1 MDSTTEATHEV
12 AEVVTLGGTLV
23 VAELKMATG
32 MLDRCRMVSATREDQ
47 TKVTAEVEDEEVV
60 ISKATRQTITTGQT
74 TTKVTTTLNKLVDLT
89 SSRTV
94 EE

>member
-32 MLDRCRMVSATREDQ
+32 MLDRCKMVSATREDQ
-47 TKVTAEVEDEEVV
+47 TKVTAEVEDEEVC
-60 ISKATRQTITTGQT
+60 SQ
-74 TTKVTTTLNKLVDLT
+74 TLNTYQAIWFPFVLCVCCNWLD
-89 SSRTV
+89 
-94 EE
+94 